1 MQYGKILLTLLII
14 VLGYKLMIV
23 ALPLMNKPS
32 DRALYV
38 GATLLITSVAGTSAV
53 LRLLWRRSESHGKS
67 R

>member
-1 MQYGKILLTLLII
+1 MHYGKVLVTLLMI

-32 DRALYV
+32 DRSLYL
-38 GATLLITSVAGTSAV
+38 GAVLLVTSVAGTAAV
-53 LRLLWRRSESHGKS
+53 IRLLWRRSESHGKF

>member
-1 MQYGKILLTLLII
+1 MQYVRVLLTLLMI

-38 GATLLITSVAGTSAV
+38 GATLLVTSVAGTAAV
-53 LRLLWRRSESHGKS
+53 IRLLWRRSSSHGKF